1 MLLQGPG
8 KKWESYDL
16 NKNGKPV
23 RIPMHVKTGDTVVV
37 IAGKDKGKVGEVSKV
52 SARVCKLADKPLPM

>member
-1 MLLQGPG
+1 MSVVKSMLLQGPG
-8 KKWESYDL
+8 QGLESNDL
-16 NKNGKPV
+16 NKNVKPV

-52 SARVCKLADKPLPM
+52 CATVCKLS